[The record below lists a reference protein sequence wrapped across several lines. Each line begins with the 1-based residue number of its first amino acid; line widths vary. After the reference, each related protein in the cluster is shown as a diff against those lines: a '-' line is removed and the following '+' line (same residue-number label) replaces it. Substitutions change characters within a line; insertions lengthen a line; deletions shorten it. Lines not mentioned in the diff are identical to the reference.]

1 MEDGQGGKYTLSF
14 NGGLSPER
22 MTKISEFLQN
32 SQQNNTPETIE
43 FNSNTT
49 YGKIIKLIET
59 KFPLGSFTSNDILEL
74 YEDEY
79 NEPSKLSTIATYL
92 SRLYEKDMLQREK
105 TKSGW
110 IYTRPKIINTIQQL
124 QMIKNEA

>member
-1 MEDGQGGKYTLSF
+1 MPKRIKIEMEDGQGGKYTLSF
-14 NGGLSPER
+14 SGGLSQER
-22 MTKISEFLQN
+22 MTKITEFLQTVQPDNN
-32 SQQNNTPETIE
+32 SEITE
-43 FNSNTT
+43 FNNNTT

-79 NEPSKLSTIATYL
+79 DEPSKLSTIATYL
-92 SRLYEKDMLQREK
+92 SRLYEKEMLQKEK

-110 IYTRPKIINTIQQL
+110 LYKRPKTVNVIR
-124 QMIKNEA
+124 